1 MALFVWKKRLPTEP
15 SAKKSFVEEDKCT
28 FHISTYLYTPEGD
41 RLLGNGNPVP
51 EELVQGGN
59 REEKVECIKAAETS
73 QEYTADEKTKMFPS
87 ACSFAIFT
95 KTCRKADMEYLKID
109 GEFPRLSGSA
119 VTLGKFDGIHR
130 GHRKLV
136 ERILEQK
143 EKGLQTVLFSLGIG
157 SQMIFTKEERC
168 RILEDAGVDILIECP
183 LDARIRHMKA
193 DTFIKEILVGD
204 LQAEHVAVGE
214 DFRFGYERKG
224 NPELLREMGKKLGFS
239 VDMIP
244 KEMEGKRK
252 ISSTFIREELKR
264 GNMEKVNDL
273 LGFPFFVDGVIEH
286 GRGMGHKFL
295 LPTTN
300 IIPAKEKLMPPNG
313 VYDTVSHF
321 KDRSLKGIT
330 NVGYKPTVGEKF
342 LGVETYLFDCEE
354 DLYGEPCR
362 VEFFHYS
369 RPEKRFSSIEALK
382 EQLMKDAE
390 KGKAYFQSFEK

>member
-1 MALFVWKKRLPTEP
+1 MR
-15 SAKKSFVEEDKCT
+15 
-28 FHISTYLYTPEGD
+28 YL
-41 RLLGNGNPVP
+41 
-51 EELVQGGN
+51 
-59 REEKVECIKAAETS
+59 
-73 QEYTADEKTKMFPS
+73 
-87 ACSFAIFT
+87 T
-95 KTCRKADMEYLKID
+95 KTLDFDSRGD
-109 GEFPRLSGSA
+109 SV
-119 VTLGKFDGIHR
+119 VTLGKFDGLHR
-130 GHRKLV
+130 GHMLLIRRVLAIGRTEGLETVVFTFDVPPQSKVQHVKPHQLLTNEERRARLEQLGMDCLV
-136 ERILEQK
+136 ECP
-143 EKGLQTVLFSLGIG
+143 F
-157 SQMIFTKEERC
+157 
-168 RILEDAGVDILIECP
+168 VDEVM
-183 LDARIRHMKA
+183 HMTPEA
-193 DTFIKEILVGD
+193 FIKEILVGD

-239 VDMIP
+239 VDVIP

-354 DLYGEPCR
+354 DLYGESCR

-382 EQLMKDAE
+382 QQLLKDAE
-390 KGKAYFQSFEK
+390 KGKTYFKNLKK

>member
-1 MALFVWKKRLPTEP
+1 MDV
-15 SAKKSFVEEDKCT
+15 
-28 FHISTYLYTPEGD
+28 
-41 RLLGNGNPVP
+41 
-51 EELVQGGN
+51 
-59 REEKVECIKAAETS
+59 
-73 QEYTADEKTKMFPS
+73 
-87 ACSFAIFT
+87 
-95 KTCRKADMEYLKID
+95 
-109 GEFPRLSGSA
+109 
-119 VTLGKFDGIHR
+119 
-130 GHRKLV
+130 
-136 ERILEQK
+136 
-143 EKGLQTVLFSLGIG
+143 
-157 SQMIFTKEERC
+157 
-168 RILEDAGVDILIECP
+168 
-183 LDARIRHMKA
+183 
-193 DTFIKEILVGD
+193 
-204 LQAEHVAVGE
+204 
-214 DFRFGYERKG
+214 
-224 NPELLREMGKKLGFS
+224 
-239 VDMIP
+239 IP
-244 KEMEGKRK
+244 KELEGKRK

-354 DLYGEPCR
+354 DLYGESCR